1 MKRILI
7 IDESEVVRE
16 TLALILEREFAVV
29 KRPLGSREFAVADPR
44 EHVDLLIFGVTPQLG
59 AEATRLSRFAAQ
71 LPFAVLF
78 LVDSK
83 SIAKTIETKAELAC
97 LTKPF
102 NPYELHE
109 KVGQLLAR
117 RPKVPTS
124 GGPAREHAWTDFSPY
139 LDFPYLSRSAAT
151 LVRRFAA
158 SRLPLLISGEIGSGQ
173 DRVLAAVCALDTI
186 SGSRLSINAAEITQG
201 YLDQKS
207 LQLSFQADFQTLPI
221 TLVIENL
228 DKISPGSQSLL
239 VSFLEE
245 ADAKLGSIRYLT
257 TASAELLDRV
267 YRGELLEAI
276 YYKLATLTLKLLPL
290 RERAAEIP
298 MLADWLGRRYAQK
311 LNMRQPNFSSEAK
324 QRLSHY
330 LWFGNVNE
338 METVIARTLVFHYK
352 PQIDAADLIF
362 DFSGEPQIDAAEDL
376 AVPVPVEARG
386 DLSAAEPKFEV
397 YSGSLSSYGSVNGE
411 AKMADLNVVIHELAH
426 EFKNP
431 MVTIKTF
438 AQLLGERYQDENFRT
453 RFQEVVGNDIE
464 RMDDLLEVLIEF
476 ADFAKPRSSKVAL
489 SEKLRTVL
497 GEIQGESAKR
507 QTRFE
512 WKSNLGADEIQTDE
526 SQLGYIL
533 KNVLRVALSEA
544 RMGSEI
550 EIDLSKPATLAI
562 RYLRDGAR
570 VAAISHYLNEQGSRA
585 NKTPLPLRV
594 LLAKHL
600 LERNG
605 GKFAVESSDEEKETL
620 RLEFP
625 LAEHRNEN

>member
-29 KRPLGSREFAVADPR
+29 KRPLSSREFAVADPH

-117 RPKVPTS
+117 RPKVPTT
-124 GGPAREHAWTDFSPY
+124 GDPAPEHAWTDFSPY

-173 DRVLAAVCALDTI
+173 DRVLAAVYALDTI

-201 YLDQKS
+201 YLDQKC

-228 DKISPGSQSLL
+228 DRISPGSQSLL

-245 ADAKLGSIRYLT
+245 ANAKLGSIRYLT

-298 MLADWLGRRYAQK
+298 MLADWFGRRYAQK
-311 LNMRQPNFSSEAK
+311 LNIRQPNFSPEAK

-376 AVPVPVEARG
+376 AVPIPVEARG
-386 DLSAAEPKFEV
+386 DLNAAEPKFEV

-489 SEKLRTVL
+489 SQKLRTVL

-605 GKFAVESSDEEKETL
+605 GKFAVEPSDEEKETL

>member
-29 KRPLGSREFAVADPR
+29 KRPLSSREFAVADPH

-117 RPKVPTS
+117 RPKVPTT
-124 GGPAREHAWTDFSPY
+124 GDPAPEHAWTDFSPY

-201 YLDQKS
+201 YLDQKC

-245 ADAKLGSIRYLT
+245 ANAKLGSIRYLT

-298 MLADWLGRRYAQK
+298 MLADWFGRRYAQK
-311 LNMRQPNFSSEAK
+311 LNIRQPNFSSEAK

-376 AVPVPVEARG
+376 AVPMPVEARG
-386 DLSAAEPKFEV
+386 DLNAAEPKFEV

-489 SEKLRTVL
+489 SQKLRTVL

-605 GKFAVESSDEEKETL
+605 GKFAVEPSDEEKETL

>member
-29 KRPLGSREFAVADPR
+29 KRPLSSREFAVADPH

-117 RPKVPTS
+117 RPKVPTT
-124 GGPAREHAWTDFSPY
+124 GDPAPEHAWTDFSPY

-201 YLDQKS
+201 YLDQKC

-228 DKISPGSQSLL
+228 DRISPGSQSLL

-245 ADAKLGSIRYLT
+245 ANAKLGSIRYLT

-298 MLADWLGRRYAQK
+298 MLADWFGRRYAQK
-311 LNMRQPNFSSEAK
+311 LNIRQPNFSPEAK

-376 AVPVPVEARG
+376 AVPMPVEARG
-386 DLSAAEPKFEV
+386 DLNAAEPKFEV

-489 SEKLRTVL
+489 SQKLRTVL

-605 GKFAVESSDEEKETL
+605 GKFAVEPSDEEKETL

>member
-29 KRPLGSREFAVADPR
+29 KRPLSSREFAVADPH

-117 RPKVPTS
+117 RPKVPTT
-124 GGPAREHAWTDFSPY
+124 GDPAPEHAWTDFSPY

-201 YLDQKS
+201 YLDQKC

-228 DKISPGSQSLL
+228 DRISPGSQSLL

-245 ADAKLGSIRYLT
+245 ANAKLGSIRYLT

-298 MLADWLGRRYAQK
+298 MLADWFGRRYAQK
-311 LNMRQPNFSSEAK
+311 LNIRQPNFSSEAK

-376 AVPVPVEARG
+376 AVPMPVEARG
-386 DLSAAEPKFEV
+386 DLNAAEPKFEV

-489 SEKLRTVL
+489 SQKLRTVL

-605 GKFAVESSDEEKETL
+605 GKFAVEPSDEEKETL

>member
-117 RPKVPTS
+117 RPKVPTT
-124 GGPAREHAWTDFSPY
+124 GGPAREHAGTDFSPY

-298 MLADWLGRRYAQK
+298 MLADWFGRRYAQK

-376 AVPVPVEARG
+376 AVPMPVEARG
-386 DLSAAEPKFEV
+386 DLNAAEPKFEV

-512 WKSNLGADEIQTDE
+512 LKSNLGADEIQTDE

-605 GKFAVESSDEEKETL
+605 GKFAVEPSDEEKETL

>member
-29 KRPLGSREFAVADPR
+29 KRPLSSREFAVADPH

-117 RPKVPTS
+117 RPKVPTT
-124 GGPAREHAWTDFSPY
+124 GDPAPEHAWTDFSPY

-173 DRVLAAVCALDTI
+173 DRVLAAVYALDTI

-201 YLDQKS
+201 YLDQKC

-298 MLADWLGRRYAQK
+298 MLADWFGRRYAQK
-311 LNMRQPNFSSEAK
+311 LNIRQPNFSSEAK

-376 AVPVPVEARG
+376 AVPMPVEARG
-386 DLSAAEPKFEV
+386 DLNAAEPKFEV

-489 SEKLRTVL
+489 SQKLRTVL

-605 GKFAVESSDEEKETL
+605 GKFAVEPSDEEKETL

>member
-29 KRPLGSREFAVADPR
+29 KRPLSSREFAVADPH

-117 RPKVPTS
+117 RPKVPTT
-124 GGPAREHAWTDFSPY
+124 GDPAPEHAWTDFSPY

-173 DRVLAAVCALDTI
+173 DRVLAAVYALDTI

-201 YLDQKS
+201 YLDQKC

-228 DKISPGSQSLL
+228 DRISPGSQSLL

-245 ADAKLGSIRYLT
+245 ANAKLGSIRYLT

-298 MLADWLGRRYAQK
+298 MLADWFGRRYAQK
-311 LNMRQPNFSSEAK
+311 LNIRQPNFSPEAK

-376 AVPVPVEARG
+376 AVPMPVEARG
-386 DLSAAEPKFEV
+386 DLNAAEPKFEV

-489 SEKLRTVL
+489 SQKLRTVL

-605 GKFAVESSDEEKETL
+605 GKFAVEPSDEEKETL

>member
-29 KRPLGSREFAVADPR
+29 KRPLSSREFAVADPH

-117 RPKVPTS
+117 RPKVPTT
-124 GGPAREHAWTDFSPY
+124 GDPAPEHAWTDFSPY

-201 YLDQKS
+201 YLDQKC

-298 MLADWLGRRYAQK
+298 MLADWFGRRYAQK
-311 LNMRQPNFSSEAK
+311 LNIRQPNFSPEAK

-376 AVPVPVEARG
+376 AVPMPVEARG
-386 DLSAAEPKFEV
+386 DLNAAEPKFEV

-489 SEKLRTVL
+489 SQKLRTVL

-605 GKFAVESSDEEKETL
+605 GKFAVEPSDEEKETL

>member
-29 KRPLGSREFAVADPR
+29 KRPLSSREFAVADPH

-117 RPKVPTS
+117 RPKVPTT
-124 GGPAREHAWTDFSPY
+124 GDPAPEHAWTDFSPY

-173 DRVLAAVCALDTI
+173 DRVLAAVYALDTI

-201 YLDQKS
+201 YLDQKC

-228 DKISPGSQSLL
+228 DRISPGSQSLL

-245 ADAKLGSIRYLT
+245 ANAKLGSIRYLT

-298 MLADWLGRRYAQK
+298 MLADWFGRRYAQK
-311 LNMRQPNFSSEAK
+311 LNIRQPNFSPEAK

-376 AVPVPVEARG
+376 AVPMPVEARG
-386 DLSAAEPKFEV
+386 DLNAAEPKFEV

-489 SEKLRTVL
+489 SQKLRTVL

>member
-117 RPKVPTS
+117 RPKVATT

-207 LQLSFQADFQTLPI
+207 LQLSFQADFQTLPA

-228 DKISPGSQSLL
+228 DKIPPGSQSLL

-298 MLADWLGRRYAQK
+298 MLADWFGRRYAQK
-311 LNMRQPNFSSEAK
+311 LNIRQPNFSSEAK

-338 METVIARTLVFHYK
+338 METVIARALVFHHK

-386 DLSAAEPKFEV
+386 DLNAAEPKFEV
-397 YSGSLSSYGSVNGE
+397 YSGSLSSNGSVNGE
-411 AKMADLNVVIHELAH
+411 AKMADLNAVIHELAH

-507 QTRFE
+507 QTRLE
-512 WKSNLGADEIQTDE
+512 WKSNLGADEIQADE